1 VSVFSADEVT
11 VSAGLEF
18 SSCTGSQG
26 QMSYAWSQFAG
37 PPIPDRYLAGTS
49 SQLFIPADTLLGGRD
64 YVVVL
69 TATLIDDPS
78 KSVQGNVKIA
88 VKGSPLKAI
97 IAGGSGIE
105 MSARSAVRIFSHH
118 FLRAK

>member
-1 VSVFSADEVT
+1 
-11 VSAGLEF
+11 
-18 SSCTGSQG
+18 
-26 QMSYAWSQFAG
+26 M
-37 PPIPDRYLAGTS
+37 
-49 SQLFIPADTLLGGRD
+49 
-64 YVVVL
+64 VVL
-69 TATLIDDPS
+69 TATLVDHPS

-118 FLRAK
+118 SLRSKEPRIRLTLTFVNVMTGGA